1 MIKKIYLNQNLIS
14 QEINNKTH
22 ILINKQKD
30 CVVWDKNGL
39 GLSSYKNY
47 FCLEIDENKK
57 YVVHSS
63 VVNNKNGSIVGK
75 NLILSFEKLKQENK
89 KQFNLQNKN
98 NANNDLLYLFNNHY
112 DNKTKQQKLTDTE
125 LKQLLED
132 LENIDNPNYWD
143 NGFYLGYNKYEK
155 NINSRI
161 KIS

>member
-30 CVVWDKNGL
+30 CVVLDKNCL
-39 GLSSYKNY
+39 GLSSYQNY
-47 FCLEIDENKK
+47 FSLKIDENKK
-57 YVVHSS
+57 YVVNSS
-63 VVNNKNGSIVGK
+63 INNKSGNIVGK

-89 KQFNLQNKN
+89 KQFNSQNKN
-98 NANNDLLYLFNNHY
+98 DANNDLLNKY
-112 DNKTKQQKLTDTE
+112 DNYYKNNKIQQQKLTSEE
-125 LKQLLED
+125 LKQLIED

-155 NINSRI
+155 NN
-161 KIS
+161 

>member
-30 CVVWDKNGL
+30 CVVLDKNYL
-39 GLSSYKNY
+39 GLSSYQNY
-47 FCLEIDENKK
+47 FSLKIDENKK
-57 YVVHSS
+57 YVVNSS
-63 VVNNKNGSIVGK
+63 INNKSGNIVGK
-75 NLILSFEKLKQENK
+75 NLLLTFEKLKQENK

-98 NANNDLLYLFNNHY
+98 DANNDLLNKYNNHY

-155 NINSRI
+155 IT
-161 KIS
+161 

>member
-14 QEINNKTH
+14 EGINNKNY

-39 GLSSYKNY
+39 GLSIYKNY

-63 VVNNKNGSIVGK
+63 VNNKSGNIVRK

-89 KQFNLQNKN
+89 KQFNSQNKN
-98 NANNDLLYLFNNHY
+98 DDNNDLLNEYNSNY
-112 DNKTKQQKLTDTE
+112 ENTKIHQRKLTSKE
-125 LKQLLED
+125 LKQLLKD
-132 LENIDNPNYWD
+132 LENIENDNYWD

-155 NINSRI
+155 TIN
-161 KIS
+161 